1 MTMNFERARFNMV
14 EQQVRPWE
22 VLDARVL
29 SLFERIHRED
39 FVPVR
44 YRKFAFSDLSI
55 PLDHDQVMMRPN
67 VEGRMLQ
74 ALELDE
80 DETVLEIGT
89 GSGFITACLAHLAKQ
104 VVSVDLFENF
114 TQAASRTLSE
124 KDISNVEL
132 FTGDVMRGWQPEQ
145 AHDVVVVTGSV
156 PVVPENFQ
164 GWVTP
169 PPCPRLIHTTHHFI
183 TVQHINNTV
192 LQYIIFFDT
201 LINLIQP
208 LLHKT
213 LIFKD
218 TVYYN
223 LYLLDTL

>member
-114 TQAASRTLSE
+114 TQAAGRTLSE

-164 GWVTP
+164 GWVNP
-169 PPCPRLIHTTHHFI
+169 GGRLFVI
-183 TVQHINNTV
+183 TGESPAMEARLMTRLNATDWKEES
-192 LQYIIFFDT
+192 LFETD
-201 LINLIQP
+201 LMP
-208 LLHKT
+208 LVHSEEKPV
-213 LIFKD
+213 FEF
-218 TVYYN
+218 
-223 LYLLDTL
+223 